1 MIRRQG
7 IPVPGFRVS
16 SLVQPLRSQKTL
28 NAIDSGSEVNSL
40 LPFAQQK
47 LRSFIVIRNLRRC
60 TEGSYV

>member
-28 NAIDSGSEVNSL
+28 NATDSGSEVNCFCL
-40 LPFAQQK
+40 MPLAQQK
-47 LRSFIVIRNLRRC
+47 VRSFIVK
-60 TEGSYV
+60 